1 MISPCTY
8 IPFPKIGVAM
18 KNQIERATTVLLA
31 GLLIIVG
38 GCTQNPGEADLVIR
52 NATVFDSET
61 ASVTPNRT
69 VVIRDSLIAAV
80 VPAGASRIPDAE
92 RTIDADGRLLTPG
105 LIDVHQHSGNVFA
118 GPDATDSAEPDLS
131 MDPDSI
137 TAYRREHARATL
149 PYGITVTREPGGN
162 DDYLPLMTAW
172 MDPVPWTPDFYPS
185 GGALISPPDDGDDV
199 YAGHTVVEDSAD
211 AAQTVR
217 EYHDAGIQHLKL
229 YWKLDLP
236 EFQSALQE
244 AKRLGMVP
252 TGHIE
257 YGDVSIRTA
266 LDLGLRHFEHAHTLA
281 SNALSPTKTS
291 QAWQRA
297 SKILGEDSGAV
308 FHMGVMEMFNEL
320 GRGNARMT
328 TLIDALADAEG
339 TVTSTIHVFAHPL
352 GLTHFE
358 RATTDEF
365 SDTSGW
371 TDEQMARARRGYRVL
386 ESYVKRLHESGVTLA
401 LGTDVPQ
408 PGRAALSEMLLLHRA
423 GISMQETLRIAT
435 LNSAR
440 AIGLE
445 DTYGSVAP
453 GKRAH
458 LVLFDENPLED
469 PNALLSD
476 MTVIKDGA
484 LYARRE

>member
-1 MISPCTY
+1 MAG
-8 IPFPKIGVAM
+8 F
-18 KNQIERATTVLLA
+18 LL
-31 GLLIIVG
+31 VMS
-38 GCTQNPGEADLVIR
+38 GCTPDPGKADLVIR
-52 NATVFDSET
+52 NAAVFDSET

-69 VVIRDSLIAAV
+69 VVVRDSLIAAV
-80 VPAGASRIPDAE
+80 VPTGGSRVPDAE

-105 LIDVHQHSGNVFA
+105 LIDVHQHSANVFA
-118 GPDATDSAEPDLS
+118 GPDATDGAEPAMS

-137 TAYRREHARATL
+137 AAYRHEYARATL
-149 PYGITVTREPGGN
+149 SYGITVTREPGGN
-162 DDYLPLMTAW
+162 DDDLPLMMAW
-172 MDPVPWTPDFYPS
+172 MNPVRWAPDFYPS

-199 YAGHTVVEDSAD
+199 YAGHTVVEDSID

-236 EFQSALQE
+236 AFQSALHE

-257 YGDVSIRTA
+257 YGDVSIRAA

-281 SNALSPTKTS
+281 STALSPTKTS
-291 QAWQRA
+291 QVWQRA
-297 SKILGEDSGAV
+297 SKILDGNSGAV

-320 GRGNARMT
+320 GRQDARMT
-328 TLIDALADAEG
+328 TLIDAMADAEA
-339 TVTSTIHVFAHPL
+339 TVTSTIHVFARPL
-352 GLTHFE
+352 GLTSLE
-358 RATTDEF
+358 RPTTDDF

-371 TDEQMARARRGYRVL
+371 TDEQTARARRGYSVL
-386 ESYVKRLHESGVTLA
+386 ESYVKRLHDSGVTLA
-401 LGTDVPQ
+401 LGTDMPQ

-423 GISMQETLRIAT
+423 GIPMEDTLRIAT

-445 DTYGSVAP
+445 EKYGSVES

-458 LVLFDENPLED
+458 LVLFEDNPLED
-469 PNALLSD
+469 PKALLGSK
-476 MTVIKDGA
+476 TVIKDGVIYTGGKQA
-484 LYARRE
+484 KL

>member
-1 MISPCTY
+1 
-8 IPFPKIGVAM
+8 
-18 KNQIERATTVLLA
+18 
-31 GLLIIVG
+31 VG
-38 GCTQNPGEADLVIR
+38 GCTSDPGEADLVIR

-69 VVIRDSLIAAV
+69 VVVRDSLIAAV
-80 VPAGASRIPDAE
+80 VPAGASRVPDAE

-105 LIDVHQHSGNVFA
+105 LIDVHQHSANVFA
-118 GPDATDSAEPDLS
+118 GPEATDSAEPDLS

-172 MDPVPWTPDFYPS
+172 MDSVPWAPDFYPS

-236 EFQSALQE
+236 EFHAALQQ
-244 AKRLGMVP
+244 AKRLDMVP

-257 YGDVSIRTA
+257 YGDVSMRAA

-281 SNALSPTKTS
+281 STALSPTNTS

-297 SKILGEDSGAV
+297 SKILGGDSGAV

-320 GRGNARMT
+320 GRG
-328 TLIDALADAEG
+328 
-339 TVTSTIHVFAHPL
+339 
-352 GLTHFE
+352 
-358 RATTDEF
+358 
-365 SDTSGW
+365 DT
-371 TDEQMARARRGYRVL
+371 A
-386 ESYVKRLHESGVTLA
+386 
-401 LGTDVPQ
+401 
-408 PGRAALSEMLLLHRA
+408 
-423 GISMQETLRIAT
+423 IA
-435 LNSAR
+435 S
-440 AIGLE
+440 
-445 DTYGSVAP
+445 
-453 GKRAH
+453 
-458 LVLFDENPLED
+458 
-469 PNALLSD
+469 
-476 MTVIKDGA
+476 
-484 LYARRE
+484 